1 MQVYNLAKERKRQLD
16 AIHEDGYHMPD
27 SYDAPGKHISR
38 YDVAKQR
45 YQEEEDPEKT
55 NPFAEQ
61 EKWEA
66 EQMGRHMKVRGGK
79 SSDTWWEGSHHLEY
93 LLFFASLLSP
103 WCWT

>member
-1 MQVYNLAKERKRQLD
+1 MAMERKKQLE

-27 SYDAPGKHISR
+27 SYDGPGKHASR

-45 YQEEEDPEKT
+45 YAEPEDPEQA

-66 EQMGRHMKVRGGK
+66 EQMRRHMKARIVSRI
-79 SSDTWWEGSHHLEY
+79 
-93 LLFFASLLSP
+93 A
-103 WCWT
+103 